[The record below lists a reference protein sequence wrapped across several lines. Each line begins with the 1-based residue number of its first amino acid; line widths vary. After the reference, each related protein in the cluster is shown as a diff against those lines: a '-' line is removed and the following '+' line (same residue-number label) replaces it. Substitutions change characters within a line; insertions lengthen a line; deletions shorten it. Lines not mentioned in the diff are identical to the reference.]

1 MLMSTTTI
9 SAFIFVYLYVDV
21 FAPLLSAI
29 RDCYGKMPT
38 RWFIINILNIPIV
51 TGNNY
56 SDSIDMLNLAVKCLR
71 QRENRLLMFF
81 FPNVAFRASKNNTVR
96 PIDYLYDSFIWN
108 VRVICFTP
116 MVIIA
121 TATYLY
127 CFITKKEVD
136 VKLTT
141 KTGSPTFESLYR

>member
-1 MLMSTTTI
+1 MFMTTI
-9 SAFIFVYLYVDV
+9 SAVIFVFLYVEV
-21 FAPLLSAI
+21 FSPILPAI
-29 RDCYGKMPT
+29 RTCYGKMQT

-81 FPNVAFRASKNNTVR
+81 FPNVALRASKNKTIR
-96 PIDYLYDSFIWN
+96 PIDFLYDSFIWLI
-108 VRVICFTP
+108 RIICFTP

-136 VKLTT
+136 VKLSN
-141 KTGSPTFESLYR
+141 KTNSQPFESLYR

>member
-1 MLMSTTTI
+1 M
-9 SAFIFVYLYVDV
+9 
-21 FAPLLSAI
+21 
-29 RDCYGKMPT
+29 
-38 RWFIINILNIPIV
+38 V

-56 SDSIDMLNLAVKCLR
+56 SDSIDMLNLAVECLR
-71 QRENRLLMFF
+71 HRENRLLMFF
-81 FPNVAFRASKNNTVR
+81 FPNVALRASKNNTVR
-96 PIDYLYDSFIWN
+96 PIDYLYDSLIWN
-108 VRVICFTP
+108 VRIICFTP

-141 KTGSPTFESLYR
+141 KTDSPTFESLYR

>member
-1 MLMSTTTI
+1 MSTI
-9 SAFIFVYLYVDV
+9 FAVIFVYLYVEV
-21 FAPLLSAI
+21 FSPILPSI
-29 RDCYGKMPT
+29 RACYGEMQT
-38 RWFIINILNIPIV
+38 RWFIINILNTPMV

-56 SDSIDMLNLAVKCLR
+56 SDSIDMLNLAVECLHL
-71 QRENRLLMFF
+71 RENRLLMFF
-81 FPNVAFRASKNNTVR
+81 FPNVALRASKNNTVR
-96 PIDYLYDSFIWN
+96 PIDYLYDSLIWN
-108 VRVICFTP
+108 VRIICFTP

-127 CFITKKEVD
+127 CFITKKEVV